1 MQSTAWIATWLRW
14 VQSAALRR
22 RGRRWKIEIQAVCT
36 LLYVASLLTSD
47 FCCSQLSW
55 RTGRTNPQT
64 SAPARSGP
72 AQNKSIRRSDFSVG
86 IVNLVNATAWYFCNV
101 SRMRLPRHSSWTGNG
116 QVIVERRTCTLR
128 LQGSPEKSVPRR
140 IDQQPLH
147 PESNWLEVLLLTA
160 DHRHRRLCGSN
171 QIFINLHNP
180 SMTFQQC
187 DRQTWSAIS
196 QNWARSLLILLSFCS
211 YLQGKEL
218 RGAK

>member
-64 SAPARSGP
+64 AAPARSGP

-140 IDQQPLH
+140 IDQQAPSSREQLAGG
-147 PESNWLEVLLLTA
+147 TA
-160 DHRHRRLCGSN
+160 PHRRPPSQAPLRLEP
-171 QIFINLHNP
+171 NLHKSSQP
-180 SMTFQQC
+180 EH
-187 DRQTWSAIS
+187 DLSAM
-196 QNWARSLLILLSFCS
+196 RSSDLVS
-211 YLQGKEL
+211 YQPEL
-218 RGAK
+218 GS